1 MSFLKRHLQIAFL
14 HTINIFHFDYFICI
28 FVKTFCLMLPI
39 VQQIATEFKAELEK
53 LYGDE
58 LAELILFG
66 SHARGDFHDD
76 SDIDFALV
84 LKNPATTSTSEIMKV
99 SDVGNDLSI
108 KYGQFITYIGMP
120 EFKLQQ
126 SNLGIY
132 QEIRKDGIRI

>member
-1 MSFLKRHLQIAFL
+1 
-14 HTINIFHFDYFICI
+14 
-28 FVKTFCLMLPI
+28 MLPI

-66 SHARGDFHDD
+66 SHARGDFHED

-120 EFKLQQ
+120 EIKLKQ

>member
-1 MSFLKRHLQIAFL
+1 
-14 HTINIFHFDYFICI
+14 
-28 FVKTFCLMLPI
+28 MLPI

-66 SHARGDFHDD
+66 PHARGDFHDD

>member
-1 MSFLKRHLQIAFL
+1 
-14 HTINIFHFDYFICI
+14 
-28 FVKTFCLMLPI
+28 MLPI

-66 SHARGDFHDD
+66 SHARGDFHEE
-76 SDIDFALV
+76 SDIDFAVV

-99 SDVGNDLSI
+99 SDVGNGLSL
-108 KYGQFITYIGMP
+108 KYGQLITYIGIP
-120 EFKLQQ
+120 EFKLKQ